1 MAMAWIW
8 TGMAVVSVVCGAV
21 YGRME
26 AVSAAALEGAGQAVR
41 LCLSMAGML
50 CLWTG
55 LMEVMDRCGLS
66 RRLGRLFRPVL
77 RRLLPQASR
86 DPETLA
92 AVTANVSANLLGLG
106 NAATPMGI
114 RAACRMAR
122 GTEGVASDELCRLVV
137 LNTASIQ
144 LLPTTVA
151 SIRAVCGSAA
161 PLDILPAVW
170 VSSLLSVAAGL
181 AADMTDWVIPC
192 LLAGVAAAA
201 MGRRTDVYGA
211 LTDGAAEGLRVLGRI
226 LPALVVLLSAVQMFR
241 ASGAMELLT
250 GLLSPVLE
258 GLGIP
263 PETVV
268 LLLVRPVSGSGAL
281 AVGSQLMEQYGPD
294 SYIGRV
300 TAVMLGCSETTFYTV
315 AVYYGAAGIRRTR
328 HTIPAA
334 LAADAA
340 AFIAAAWA
348 VRVFFP

>member
-26 AVSAAALEGAGQAVR
+26 AVSAAALEGAEQAVR

-114 RAACRMAR
+114 RAAKLLKTP
-122 GTEGVASDELCRLVV
+122 GTDRAGDELCRLIV

-144 LLPTTVA
+144 ILPATVA
-151 SIRAVCGSAA
+151 ALRSGLGCGT

-170 VSSLLSVAAGL
+170 VTSLLSAGLGISAAGL
-181 AADMTDWVIPC
+181 
-192 LLAGVAAAA
+192 
-201 MGRRTDVYGA
+201 
-211 LTDGAAEGLRVLGRI
+211 LGKVWR
-226 LPALVVLLSAVQMFR
+226 S
-241 ASGAMELLT
+241 
-250 GLLSPVLE
+250 
-258 GLGIP
+258 
-263 PETVV
+263 
-268 LLLVRPVSGSGAL
+268 
-281 AVGSQLMEQYGPD
+281 
-294 SYIGRV
+294 
-300 TAVMLGCSETTFYTV
+300 
-315 AVYYGAAGIRRTR
+315 
-328 HTIPAA
+328 
-334 LAADAA
+334 
-340 AFIAAAWA
+340 
-348 VRVFFP
+348 

>member
-55 LMEVMDRCGLS
+55 LM
-66 RRLGRLFRPVL
+66 GRLFRPVL

-86 DPETLA
+86 DPEALA

-170 VSSLLSVAAGL
+170 VSSLLSVTAGL
-181 AADMTDWVIPC
+181 AAAK
-192 LLAGVAAAA
+192 LLERL
-201 MGRRTDVYGA
+201 GRR
-211 LTDGAAEGLRVLGRI
+211 
-226 LPALVVLLSAVQMFR
+226 
-241 ASGAMELLT
+241 
-250 GLLSPVLE
+250 
-258 GLGIP
+258 
-263 PETVV
+263 
-268 LLLVRPVSGSGAL
+268 
-281 AVGSQLMEQYGPD
+281 
-294 SYIGRV
+294 
-300 TAVMLGCSETTFYTV
+300 
-315 AVYYGAAGIRRTR
+315 RT
-328 HTIPAA
+328 
-334 LAADAA
+334 
-340 AFIAAAWA
+340 
-348 VRVFFP
+348 